1 MSRHIS
7 NTLPPGRRMAAAS
20 VIALGLAL
28 APLAAP
34 AFELV
39 EAQQERDV
47 SLTVGTGQLIRT
59 SSDFSDVFIADP
71 EVADVQVSSSRLLY
85 LTATG
90 VGETSLFAL
99 DEDDRVLMSANVR
112 VGHNASAL
120 AETFQHVAPGQ
131 PVRARTIDNS
141 LVVTGRVQNPE
152 QAEDVMR
159 AARQFADAE
168 RIVNRLEIEE
178 PVQVNLQVRIAEVSR
193 NMDRQLGIRWNELG
207 IGSGTSFS
215 GGRGVDG
222 GYGVNVTRNPGN
234 INVNVVL
241 EALAEEG
248 LVAILAEPN
257 LTARTGEP
265 ANFLAGGEFPFRE
278 FDEDGNAT
286 TQFKDFGVGLSFTPT
301 VIDGNRISLQVA
313 TEVSDLDFAAGGEE
327 PALSTRRA
335 ETTVDLASG
344 QSFAIA
350 GLIEN
355 SSSQDVA
362 RVPGLGSIPIL
373 GALFRSSGFQREQT
387 ELVIMVTPVVV
398 QPSHPDD
405 LRTPVDGFQPPND
418 FERILLG
425 RFQGGDSTPAGI
437 SEQRLHGTAGFAF
450 E

>member
-1 MSRHIS
+1 MTRQIRVPI
-7 NTLPPGRRMAAAS
+7 PPGRRVATAS
-20 VIALGLAL
+20 LIALGLAL

-39 EAQQERDV
+39 EAQQERAV

-59 SSDFSDVFIADP
+59 SSDFSDVFVADP
-71 EVADVQVSSSRLLY
+71 SVADVQVSSSRLLY

-99 DEDDRVLMSANVR
+99 DENDRVLMSANVR
-112 VGHNASAL
+112 VEHNASAL

-131 PVRARTIDNS
+131 PVRARSIDNS
-141 LVVTGRVQNPE
+141 LVVTGRVQTPE

-207 IGSGTSFS
+207 IGGRTSFS

-222 GYGVNVTRNPGN
+222 GYGVSVTRNPGN

-278 FDEDGNAT
+278 FDEDGVAA

-301 VIDGNRISLQVA
+301 VIDGNRISLKVA
-313 TEVSDLDFAAGGEE
+313 TEVSDIDFAGGADV
-327 PALSTRRA
+327 PTLSTRRA

-355 SSSQDVA
+355 TSSQDVA

-387 ELVIMVTPVVV
+387 ELVIMVTPVIVE
-398 QPSHPDD
+398 PSHPDD
-405 LRTPVDGFQPPND
+405 LSTPVDGFKPPND

-425 RFQGGDSTPAGI
+425 RFQGGGSEPARIG
-437 SEQRLHGTAGFAF
+437 ERRLHGSAGFAF